1 MLFGTLKRPSIRKN
15 ISSIFKKSPKI
26 TEIVND
32 AEKIALKAQA
42 LIEKELESE
51 SKPKELT
58 MMDFLGQEEIT
69 KIIIEMN
76 FAKMSLKKQL
86 SILEEA
92 SGGHVIPQNEYKTYV
107 EHIFKTLADAQN
119 ENKESEEV
127 VQ

>member
-1 MLFGTLKRPSIRKN
+1 MILGTLKRPAIRKN
-15 ISSIFKKSPKI
+15 ISSIFKKAPKI

-32 AEKIALKAQA
+32 AEKIALKAQK
-42 LIEKELESE
+42 LIEKELEPKN
-51 SKPKELT
+51 KPKELT

-86 SILEEA
+86 SILKEA
-92 SGGHVIPQNEYKTYV
+92 SDGHIIPQNEYKAYV

-119 ENKESEEV
+119 ENKESEEAV
-127 VQ
+127 K

>member
-32 AEKIALKAQA
+32 AEKIAKKAQE
-42 LIEKELESE
+42 LIEKELEPEVS
-51 SKPKELT
+51 PKEPT
-58 MMDFLGQEEIT
+58 MMDFLTQEEIT

-92 SGGHVIPQNEYKTYV
+92 SGGHIIPQNEYKAYV
-107 EHIFKTLADAQN
+107 EHIFKTLAEAQK
-119 ENKESEEV
+119 EEKESEEV

>member
-42 LIEKELESE
+42 LIEKELEPE

-107 EHIFKTLADAQN
+107 EHIFKTLAEAQN

>member
-15 ISSIFKKSPKI
+15 ISSIFNKSPKI
-26 TEIVND
+26 TEIVNN
-32 AEKIALKAQA
+32 AEKIAIKAQE
-42 LIEKELESE
+42 LIEKELEPE
-51 SKPKELT
+51 VTKKEPT
-58 MMDFLGQEEIT
+58 MMDFLTQEEIT

-92 SGGHVIPQNEYKTYV
+92 SGGHIIPQNEYKTYV
-107 EHIFKTLADAQN
+107 EHIFKTLAEAQN
-119 ENKESEEV
+119 EEKEET

>member
-32 AEKIALKAQA
+32 AGKIALKAQA
-42 LIEKELESE
+42 LIEKELEPE
-51 SKPKELT
+51 NKPKELT

-92 SGGHVIPQNEYKTYV
+92 SGGHIIPQNEYKAYV
-107 EHIFKTLADAQN
+107 EHIFKTLSDAQS
-119 ENKESEEV
+119 ETKESAEA

>member
-26 TEIVND
+26 TEIVNN
-32 AEKIALKAQA
+32 AEKIAIKAQE
-42 LIEKELESE
+42 LIEKELEPEVSQ
-51 SKPKELT
+51 KEPT
-58 MMDFLGQEEIT
+58 MMDFLTQEEIT

-92 SGGHVIPQNEYKTYV
+92 SGGHIIPQNEYKTYV

-119 ENKESEEV
+119 EEKEET

>member
-1 MLFGTLKRPSIRKN
+1 MLFGTRKRPSIRKN

-26 TEIVND
+26 TEIIND
-32 AEKIALKAQA
+32 AEKIAKKAQE
-42 LIEKELESE
+42 LIEKELEPE
-51 SKPKELT
+51 IIVKEPT
-58 MMDFLGQEEIT
+58 MMDFLTKEEIT

-92 SGGHVIPQNEYKTYV
+92 SGGHIIPQNEYKAYV
-107 EHIFKTLADAQN
+107 EHIFRTLEEAQN
-119 ENKESEEV
+119 EDKESEEA